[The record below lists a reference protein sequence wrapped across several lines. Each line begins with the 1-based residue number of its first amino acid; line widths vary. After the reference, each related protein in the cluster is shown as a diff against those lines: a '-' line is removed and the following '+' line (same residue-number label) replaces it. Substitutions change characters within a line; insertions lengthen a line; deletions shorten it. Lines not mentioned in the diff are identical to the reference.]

1 MHGPHV
7 YGSSMPTLRSHG
19 PPPSRPQPARPS
31 RGFEI
36 CLPCAFDSCAWRLP
50 RSPPGGGLC
59 LTRAVLWFGL
69 VRAGAAAGVAVIPCG
84 GRFSIP
90 KHDSGK
96 RVSHTDH
103 YTLQRYALTDTTVLL
118 SVSPGFV
125 CELCGSN
132 DVSFPF
138 EDTIAMTCP
147 DCQGC
152 FHRKCWSH
160 RKAGCLKCER

>member
-1 MHGPHV
+1 MFAV
-7 YGSSMPTLRSHG
+7 CLRLVCMAFAPL
-19 PPPSRPQPARPS
+19 PPP
-31 RGFEI
+31 E
-36 CLPCAFDSCAWRLP
+36 
-50 RSPPGGGLC
+50 GGLC

-84 GRFSIP
+84 GRFSNTIP
-90 KHDSGK
+90 KHASAK
-96 RVSHTDH
+96 RVSHTEH
-103 YTLQRYALTDTTVLL
+103 YILQWYALTDTAVLL

-132 DVSFPF
+132 DVIFPF